1 MERKGGELP
10 AGYMYVLVGKIYKFD
25 RVICRTCVRPYGGPA
40 ALLVE
45 RNKN

>member
-10 AGYMYVLVGKIYKFD
+10 AGRKNKFD
-25 RVICRTCVRPYGGPA
+25 RVICRTYVRPYGGPA